1 MANKK
6 RHFLLLYELSMHNHQ
21 TRRNIN
27 QCWLQSNQQF
37 TFRWSVIVSEHSNHS
52 PAHMCGLNFC
62 SALFFPKLSFIG
74 SPLRFLLIPI
84 QYFPDVSEGLISRNR
99 VTSIRNSDDRSSDQV
114 TPSLP
119 RGVVLSFFILK
130 NIHLIVVKIP
140 SYTSTLCSTWYSRS
154 GRC

>member
-6 RHFLLLYELSMHNHQ
+6 RHFLFLYELSMHNHQ

-62 SALFFPKLSFIG
+62 SAPILPKAKLHRKPFEISF
-74 SPLRFLLIPI
+74 
-84 QYFPDVSEGLISRNR
+84 DSES
-99 VTSIRNSDDRSSDQV
+99 VF
-114 TPSLP
+114 P
-119 RGVVLSFFILK
+119 RGFGRINIQEPSNQYKKFRWPVQWSSNTVVTQGRVFEHFHFEKYTFDRCK
-130 NIHLIVVKIP
+130 NSSIHANMVFSLIFKK
-140 SYTSTLCSTWYSRS
+140 W
-154 GRC
+154 

>member
-62 SALFFPKLSFIG
+62 SATILPKAKLHCKPFEISFDSDSVFPRGFGRIN
-74 SPLRFLLIPI
+74 I
-84 QYFPDVSEGLISRNR
+84 QDPSNPYKTFE
-99 VTSIRNSDDRSSDQV
+99 DRSSDQV
-114 TPSLP
+114 TPSFHK
-119 RGVVLSFFILK
+119 GVVLSIFILK

-140 SYTSTLCSTWYSRS
+140 PYTS
-154 GRC
+154 